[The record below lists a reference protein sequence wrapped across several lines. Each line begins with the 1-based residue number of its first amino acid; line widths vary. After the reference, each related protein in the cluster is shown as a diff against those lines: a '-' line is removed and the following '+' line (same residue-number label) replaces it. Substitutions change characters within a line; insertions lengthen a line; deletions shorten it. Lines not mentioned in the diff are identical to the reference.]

1 MEKQDLI
8 ENLPTDDSKIDVD
21 ELYLVNTLFSNE
33 KETITIIE
41 SLQDSL
47 VVAFLFVLIS
57 LPILET
63 FIKKH
68 VPIMGKSVI
77 LLTILKMSIISILF
91 FIIQNYA
98 LSQKSI
104 F

>member
-47 VVAFLFVLIS
+47 VVAFLFVLVS

-63 FIKKH
+63 FIKKN